1 MKNLFK
7 LSSLL
12 FVGLVFIQVA
22 CSSDDPPPEV
32 DPFVGKWQMTAATF
46 NSTNVDPTD
55 VMTIENFPTSSGPI
69 TLEVPSGASILELTI
84 GAMADGVCADPA
96 NYGTFFLEL
105 TADGKLILNCAS
117 VSVSEET
124 GSWLKDEDPTA
135 GTIITLVVI
144 TDAGNL
150 PITFTNIVMTGT
162 GDSFSGQTDAF
173 PMTQV
178 FGEDLALG
186 TNLQF
191 LNTNMSFL
199 RVN

>member
-1 MKNLFK
+1 
-7 LSSLL
+7 
-12 FVGLVFIQVA
+12 
-22 CSSDDPPPEV
+22 
-32 DPFVGKWQMTAATF
+32 
-46 NSTNVDPTD
+46 
-55 VMTIENFPTSSGPI
+55 
-69 TLEVPSGASILELTI
+69 
-84 GAMADGVCADPA
+84 MADGVCADPD

-105 TADGKLILNCAS
+105 TAAGKLILHCPDENDF
-117 VSVSEET
+117 SEEAGT
-124 GSWLKDEDPTA
+124 WLKDEDPTA

-191 LNTNMSFL
+191 LNTNMSFR